1 MQVYLWWW
9 GVDDYLS
16 DDEAR
21 VKACHSSYRVY
32 GESLLA
38 LLGHRP
44 YEPAQSIRLWWI
56 SIYISKEGGTNT
68 TPTITTIPNN
78 TKTEEAAQSITLVDL
93 YLKRGNKRTLIITN
107 LVVCR

>member
-1 MQVYLWWW
+1 MQVYLWW
-9 GVDDYLS
+9 GVDDYYLS

-38 LLGHRP
+38 LLGHRTI
-44 YEPAQSIRLWWI
+44 YKTLVDLY
-56 SIYISKEGGTNT
+56 IYISKEGGTNT

-78 TKTEEAAQSITLVDL
+78 TKTEEAPQSITLVDL